1 MQVKFFQEMS
11 KIIALYDN
19 LPTEINS
26 LYGLETGHITI
37 SMSAVMSMRKF
48 IGVLGD
54 FHQLYPNITYNLIES
69 GGKTTENLILNDEVD
84 IGVTTL
90 PVDHH
95 KFECISLNK
104 EELTVVL
111 NKEHPLAQKSS
122 IKMEELADENFIYL
136 MKISISTI
144 KLLKMRR
151 MQDSCRT
158 WPHKSHNGM

>member
-54 FHQLYPNITYNLIES
+54 FHQLYPNITYNLKKVVVRRL
-69 GGKTTENLILNDEVD
+69 KTL
-84 IGVTTL
+84 
-90 PVDHH
+90 
-95 KFECISLNK
+95 
-104 EELTVVL
+104 
-111 NKEHPLAQKSS
+111 
-122 IKMEELADENFIYL
+122 YL
-136 MKISISTI
+136 MMKWI
-144 KLLKMRR
+144 LV
-151 MQDSCRT
+151 
-158 WPHKSHNGM
+158 